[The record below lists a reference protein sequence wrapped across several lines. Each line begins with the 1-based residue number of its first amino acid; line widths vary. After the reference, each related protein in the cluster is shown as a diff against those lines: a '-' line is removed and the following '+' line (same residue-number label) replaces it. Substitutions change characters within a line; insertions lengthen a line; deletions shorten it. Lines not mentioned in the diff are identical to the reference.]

1 MKGYGLVL
9 SGGGAK
15 GSYEIGVWK
24 AIKDMDI
31 PIVAIT
37 GTSIGALNGAMLV
50 QGDDDLCELAW
61 TNFSVEEIIDVN
73 NEVWEEEKIYEKNFN
88 IFTIIKN
95 LITNEG
101 LELTPLIK
109 SLEQYIDEEKI
120 RASPIDFGLVTYSLT
135 DFEPFQA
142 FKDEIPNGQL
152 VDFLIASACFPV
164 FKPVEIDN
172 KKFIDGGFHDNVPIS
187 LIATRGIKDIIV
199 VDISGFGVPK
209 SRYDKDLNIIKIS
222 NNKDIGKTLDIS
234 PEQAKMNIELGYL
247 DALKQFDIV
256 KGKKYYIVP
265 NIFDNEEPDIGTIT
279 RGEIRKNLGITKDT
293 PKAIK
298 KFITRKFFRN
308 IDSFIDLDL
317 STNTAICNS
326 MAEIT
331 AEILKINE
339 KQIYTLK
346 DLNRKIL
353 DRFSEISHCKDYIDY
368 VENIEELIENKDI
381 KGHLIR
387 LTKEIKNNPD
397 FLLTYFCFHNYNN
410 KDDKKWNEIKR
421 ITTVINP
428 NLIIASIYL
437 SMLLNLEN
445 TKSNNISL
453 AKTI

>member
-101 LELTPLIK
+101 LKLTPLIK

-152 VDFLIASACFPV
+152 VGFLIASACFPV

-172 KKFIDGGFHDNVPIS
+172 KKFKWRF
-187 LIATRGIKDIIV
+187 
-199 VDISGFGVPK
+199 
-209 SRYDKDLNIIKIS
+209 
-222 NNKDIGKTLDIS
+222 
-234 PEQAKMNIELGYL
+234 
-247 DALKQFDIV
+247 
-256 KGKKYYIVP
+256 
-265 NIFDNEEPDIGTIT
+265 TIMF
-279 RGEIRKNLGITKDT
+279 
-293 PKAIK
+293 P
-298 KFITRKFFRN
+298 
-308 IDSFIDLDL
+308 
-317 STNTAICNS
+317 
-326 MAEIT
+326 
-331 AEILKINE
+331 
-339 KQIYTLK
+339 Y
-346 DLNRKIL
+346 
-353 DRFSEISHCKDYIDY
+353 
-368 VENIEELIENKDI
+368 
-381 KGHLIR
+381 
-387 LTKEIKNNPD
+387 P
-397 FLLTYFCFHNYNN
+397 
-410 KDDKKWNEIKR
+410 
-421 ITTVINP
+421 
-428 NLIIASIYL
+428 
-437 SMLLNLEN
+437 
-445 TKSNNISL
+445 
-453 AKTI
+453 